1 VKSPPT
7 IIDLY
12 PPITAACIVGGLWFY
27 VAWRLYKRDT
37 IGHESYQQI
46 LWLLVMPA
54 SCLAF
59 LYSQG
64 KEPITSWFG
73 VFMTALMGLGMAAGW
88 FYGLKMALFTP
99 NLKTFAKWYIR
110 SGVVI
115 MAWAFLGFPF
125 I

>member
-46 LWLLVMPA
+46 LWLLIMP
-54 SCLAF
+54 LVLGIF
-59 LYSQG
+59 FFIHDG
-64 KEPITSWFG
+64 EPITSWLG
-73 VFMTALMGLGMAAGW
+73 IFMTTLIGMGMAAAW
-88 FYGLKMALFTP
+88 IYGLRMAFFTNGLTP
-99 NLKTFAKWYIR
+99 FAKWYTR
-110 SGVVI
+110 LGVVFL
-115 MAWAFLGFPF
+115 AWMYLGFPF